1 VIRGVN
7 GGDQRLEVNVNHAR
21 RRYCEDADLRPESLG
36 NVWHFTV
43 SRPKPAKPESL
54 QST

>member
-1 VIRGVN
+1 MLVAAIAKTPICAPNRW
-7 GGDQRLEVNVNHAR
+7 
-21 RRYCEDADLRPESLG
+21 G
-36 NVWHFTV
+36 NVWHLTV